1 MTVALV
7 TGGNQGLGL
16 ALVRGLCRV
25 LGPEAQVYLTA
36 RDPVRGEQAVHLLR
50 AEGLVPRLHP
60 LDVTLNDS
68 VAAAA
73 DMIRERH
80 GGLDVL
86 ISNAAARIARDRPP
100 SEQVDEFVNTNNHGT
115 YRMLHHFLPVLNEH
129 ARLLVVASSFGSLRH
144 LPKRLWSAFDT
155 DRMSLEDVEDVMDEY
170 VRLVQKGEAE
180 SRGWPSW
187 INIPSKVG
195 QVASARVAARMV
207 RRDQPGRDIYIGA
220 VCPGLVDTEAS
231 RPWFNDMSSAQSPD
245 EAARD
250 VVWLATRPAGSRPPA
265 GELVQHRTVLSFA

>member
-1 MTVALV
+1 MAVALV

-16 ALVRGLCRV
+16 ALVRALCRE

-36 RDPVRGEQAVHLLR
+36 RDPARGEQAVELLR
-50 AEGLVPRLHP
+50 AEGLAPRLHP
-60 LDVTLNDS
+60 LDVTVEAS

-86 ISNAAARIARDRPP
+86 ISNAAARISRELPP
-100 SEQVDEFVNTNNHGT
+100 AEQVAEFVDTNNHGT
-115 YRMLHHFLPVLNEH
+115 YRMLHHFLPLLNEH
-129 ARLLVVASSFGSLRH
+129 ARLLVVASSFGSRRH
-144 LPKRLWSAFDT
+144 LPRPLWSAFDT
-155 DRMSLEDVEDVMDEY
+155 DRMSLEDVENVMDEY

-180 SRGWPSW
+180 ARGWPSW

-195 QVASARVAARMV
+195 QVASARVAARMME
-207 RRDQPGRDIYIGA
+207 RDRPGHDVYVGA
-220 VCPGLVDTEAS
+220 VCPGLVDTDAS
-231 RPWFNDMSSAQSPD
+231 RPWFDDMSSAQSPD

-250 VVWLATRPAGSRPPA
+250 VLWLATRPAGSTPPA
-265 GELVQHRTVLSFA
+265 GELVQHRRVLSFG